1 MKFAIEKRDGKF
13 LVLREGAAV
22 GSPHENKGDAI
33 AALAAIVPG
42 GILAPI
48 LEEGTDKPGSKWAV
62 VVIQEGRSQNNTFYP
77 AEVLRAATKLYEGVK
92 VFWNH
97 DTKSGMRDPRDI
109 AGFIRSPKFVS
120 LESRQGAIGAVLHAT
135 TPTARERLLEAH
147 EAGNPGLF
155 GLSHT
160 ALAEYER
167 VQLADGPA
175 LRVKAIKAVE
185 SVDIVSFPS
194 AGGRV
199 MRLVAGIASPVM
211 ATSEELVMFEAKLKL
226 LRESYPALAA
236 KLSATPTEEE
246 VDKLLLEAAAKAIEG
261 TPKPAEKKEPA
272 APALSDADRSL
283 LHEARVERV
292 MKGRTFGDLEDLARE
307 ALIESTAD
315 EKGLVKIAEVY
326 VAKAAKLAEAKAKPA
341 PTKGR
346 PRELVVTEAVQDEA
360 DKLVKALDGFFEQK
374 DVDKVERF
382 RSIREAYIQV
392 TGDRNVTGYVRDA
405 EGIGRFARLVEGV
418 ASGTWASVLASTL
431 NRQLV
436 REYNAKGGAYSDD
449 GRGWLYDVVPAND
462 FRNRERTRFGGYG
475 NFAIVPEGTAYPTVT
490 SPTDEKASYAVAK
503 RGGIE
508 TLTWE
513 MIRNDDVGAVRRI
526 PQRLAFAARRTFYE
540 FVHNL
545 YALNPTIYDTV
556 ALFHASHGGNLG
568 ASALAAAAFTAAR
581 LVMLKQAEKDSAKRI
596 GLVASHLMIPPDL
609 WETAYNLFVRDTN
622 NDPKFIQAVAGPT
635 IHVVTHLTDT
645 NDWFAC
651 AGVDQTPQIEIGFL
665 DGREDPEL
673 FVADM
678 PNSDSLF
685 ASDKIDYKLR
695 HPYGGAVL
703 DFRGF
708 FGAFGI

>member
-13 LVLREGAAV
+13 IVLREGAEV
-22 GSPHENKGDAI
+22 GNPHDSKGDAI
-33 AALAAIVPG
+33 AALAMMVEG
-42 GILAPI
+42 TILAPI

-62 VVIQEGRSQNNTFYP
+62 VVIQEGRSKNNTFYP
-77 AEVLRAATKLYEGVK
+77 ADVLRAATKLYEGRP

-97 DTKSGMRDPRDI
+97 DVKGGMRDPRDM

-120 LESRQGAIGAVLHAT
+120 LESKQGAIAAVLHAT
-135 TPTARERLLEAH
+135 TQTARERLMEAH
-147 EAGNPGLF
+147 EAGNPEMF
-155 GLSHT
+155 GISHT

-167 VQLADGPA
+167 VQLPDGPA

-199 MRLVAGIASPVM
+199 MRLVAGSASPVL
-211 ATSEELVMFEAKLKL
+211 ATEDFVMFEAKLKL
-226 LRESYPALAA
+226 LRESYPTLAA

-246 VDKLLLEAAAKAIEG
+246 VDKLLLEAAAKAMEA
-261 TPKPAEKKEPA
+261 PAKPAA
-272 APALSDADRSL
+272 APAMSDADRSL
-283 LHEARVERV
+283 LHEARVERI

-307 ALIESTAD
+307 ALAESNAD
-315 EKGLVKIAEVY
+315 EPGLVKLAEVY
-326 VAKAAKLAEAKAKPA
+326 VAKAAKLAEAKGKPA

-346 PRELVVTEAVQDEA
+346 PRELIITEAIQDEA

-374 DVDKVERF
+374 DVDKVPRF
-382 RSIREAYIQV
+382 TSIREAYIQI
-392 TGDRNVTGYVRDA
+392 TGDRNVTGYVSEA

-436 REYNAKGGAYSDD
+436 REYNAKGGAYSDF
-449 GRGWLYDVVPAND
+449 GQGWLYDVVPAND
-462 FRNRERTRFGGYG
+462 FRNRERARFGGYG
-475 NFAIVPEGTAYPTVT
+475 NFAIVPEGIAYPLVT

-545 YALNPTIYDTV
+545 YALNPAIYDAV
-556 ALFHASHGGNLG
+556 ALFHANHGSNLG
-568 ASALAAAAFTAAR
+568 AAALAAASFTAAR

-609 WETAYNLFVRDTN
+609 WETAYNLFVRNTN
-622 NDPKFIQAVAGPT
+622 LDPAFIQAVAAPT
-635 IHVVTHLTDT
+635 IHIITHLTDT

-678 PNSDSLF
+678 PNSGSLF

-695 HPYGGAVL
+695 HVYGGAVI